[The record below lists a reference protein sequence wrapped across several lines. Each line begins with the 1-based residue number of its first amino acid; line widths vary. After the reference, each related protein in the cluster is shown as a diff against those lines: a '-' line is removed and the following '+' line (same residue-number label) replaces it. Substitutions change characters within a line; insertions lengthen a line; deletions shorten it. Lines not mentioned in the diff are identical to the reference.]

1 MVSRQFAWASGI
13 LPDPKIQEI
22 QVRGLFLS
30 LVLATALSA
39 CASTAIEDAA
49 ESDDVTAI
57 ASRTEPPK
65 QRCYREKRTGF
76 RLGGARICEPARV
89 D

>member
-1 MVSRQFAWASGI
+1 MR
-13 LPDPKIQEI
+13 
-22 QVRGLFLS
+22 RLFLS

-39 CASTAIEDAA
+39 CASTAIEDAV
-49 ESDDVTAI
+49 ESEDVTTV
-57 ASRTEPPK
+57 ASQTEPPK

-76 RLGGARICEPARV
+76 RLGGARICEPVRV